1 MPVTTIVIIGVI
13 LVVIVVGVYVYYL
26 KRKNAH
32 VRNNMREE
40 TEFSAPPDNMRE
52 EPVISA
58 PPDNMREEPVFSA
71 PPDNTQ
77 EEPVLFPDQIMFNV
91 APPKYEESVRAYGED
106 NVPSYEDVMGYGG
119 GGGGGGGGYDG
130 GGD

>member
-1 MPVTTIVIIGVI
+1 MSTTTILIIIVGVL
-13 LVVIVVGVYVYYL
+13 LVGTVVGVYVHFHSL
-26 KRKNAH
+26 KRKNAN
-32 VRNNMREE
+32 VRN
-40 TEFSAPPDNMRE
+40 DMRE
-52 EPVISA
+52 EPVFSA

-77 EEPVLFPDQIMFNV
+77 EEPVLFPDLTLFNV

-119 GGGGGGGGYDG
+119 GYDGGYDGGGGGGGD
-130 GGD
+130 